1 MRRIC
6 TSIVAT
12 LVLAG
17 TSSADT
23 ITVCLSGCDYQD
35 ITSALENASSGDV
48 IEIDPEDS
56 NYSGFTIDKNLT
68 ITINGN
74 GATVKGTDP
83 ADQLVLVEGGA
94 TATINNLTI
103 TEGSG
108 AGMSIEAGATVTLN
122 KCTISDNTAAGMSLQ
137 NGATVALNNCM
148 ISDNQEDG
156 VHSEG
161 ATVNISGC
169 NISRNTPHN
178 IIGPTNV
185 VLDLRGEASPV
196 ITLENSV
203 ICGTGEHVRG
213 LILVVGEIQIS
224 DCTDEGDLNGDGTVD
239 AADLTALHEATGI
252 CRSDVDHNG
261 VTDVNDLLRLVKDG
275 WGGHCP

>member
-1 MRRIC
+1 MRHIC

-108 AGMSIEAGATVTLN
+108 DGMSIEAGATVTLN
-122 KCTISDNTAAGMSLQ
+122 KCMISDNTAAGMSIQ
-137 NGATVALNNCM
+137 NGATVTLYNCM
-148 ISDNQEDG
+148 ISGNQMDG

-178 IIGPTNV
+178 IIGPTNIARG
-185 VLDLRGEASPV
+185 LRGEVSPV
-196 ITLENSV
+196 ITLENSI

-213 LILVVGEIQIS
+213 LILVVGVIQIS
-224 DCTDEGDLNGDGTVD
+224 DCADEGDLNGDGTVD